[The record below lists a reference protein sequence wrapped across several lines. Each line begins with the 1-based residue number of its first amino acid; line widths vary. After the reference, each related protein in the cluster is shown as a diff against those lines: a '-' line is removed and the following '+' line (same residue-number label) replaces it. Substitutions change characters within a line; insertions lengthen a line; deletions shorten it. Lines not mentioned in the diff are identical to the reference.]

1 MIVFHHREGLL
12 IMDVPHSSQAKLI
25 NTDFGIPA
33 SLSGMYLSA
42 AQACRLPLEYPTTQ
56 NLSLTPTAFAK
67 CNMSIAD
74 DLRFLLGWGSL
85 SPKPGRSYVS
95 KRMPNSSSSEAL
107 SPGIPNQKN
116 DTKSKKKKKVKL
128 CGWLYTTPNVTQMN
142 CRALCFQHFRC
153 TTCKPG
159 GKESMWNNQRKSSSF
174 SRNTLLL
181 VCQVSTIRKHYE
193 ASTRRM

>member
-1 MIVFHHREGLL
+1 MVFIMIVFHHREGLL

-74 DLRFLLGWGSL
+74 DLRFLLG
-85 SPKPGRSYVS
+85 
-95 KRMPNSSSSEAL
+95 
-107 SPGIPNQKN
+107 
-116 DTKSKKKKKVKL
+116 
-128 CGWLYTTPNVTQMN
+128 
-142 CRALCFQHFRC
+142 
-153 TTCKPG
+153 
-159 GKESMWNNQRKSSSF
+159 
-174 SRNTLLL
+174 
-181 VCQVSTIRKHYE
+181 
-193 ASTRRM
+193 